1 MAPTEAAHTG
11 RGPREEESRS
21 GLLETSTVAYVV
33 SRSWETELVDY
44 LTGKPVNFLH
54 RIERFF
60 RRDLWLQDSATL
72 QGVAALYIKPLRLI
86 VVAISDFQDG
96 VLSIRATSLVSTTL
110 LSLVPFLAVTFSVLK
125 AFGVH
130 QQFEPLLV
138 QGLEPLGEKGSE
150 IAGHIVEF
158 VNNLKVGALGAVG
171 LAGLFYTTFSLI
183 DKIEEALN
191 YIWRVRDARPLT
203 RKFTDYLS
211 VVLVGPVLVFT
222 AVATIAS
229 AQSHWLVQTILRI
242 EPVGVAVLWM
252 TALMPFV
259 LICLGFTFLYK
270 FVPHTQVKV
279 ASALVGGVTGGIL
292 WKIVG
297 MLFASFVAGAARYSA
312 IYSSFAILILFLL
325 WLYVG
330 WLIVLVGAQVAYYH
344 QHPTAYLT
352 RLRWKQHTA
361 AFQEHLAL
369 TMLVHVTRQYM
380 AGAPPY
386 QTPELAAKLGVPLSA
401 LEALVENFVNHSLL
415 YRTAEP
421 KGMTLGRPPEHV
433 TVLEVLQL
441 VAHQEPAD
449 EPQEG
454 HDPIGALLRQRDQA
468 VRKALAG
475 VTLARLAAEEP
486 ADLLSPEPSSVFV
499 NQPVS

>member
-1 MAPTEAAHTG
+1 MNV
-11 RGPREEESRS
+11 
-21 GLLETSTVAYVV
+21 L
-33 SRSWETELVDY
+33 
-44 LTGKPVNFLH
+44 N
-54 RIERFF
+54 RIEKFF
-60 RRDLWLQDSATL
+60 RRDLWHQDSATL
-72 QGVAALYIKPLRLI
+72 QGVAAWYIKPLRLI
-86 VVAISDFQDG
+86 VVAISDFRDG

-130 QQFEPLLV
+130 QQFEPLLA

-191 YIWRVRDARPLT
+191 YIWRVRDARPLA

-242 EPVGVAVLWM
+242 EPVGTAVLWV
-252 TALMPFV
+252 TAFMPFV

-270 FVPHTQVKV
+270 FVPHTQVRV

-297 MLFASFVAGAARYSA
+297 MLFASFVAGATRYSA
-312 IYSSFAILILFLL
+312 IYSGFAILILFLL

-352 RLRWKQHTA
+352 RLRWKQDTA

-386 QTPELAAKLGVPLSA
+386 QTPQLAAKLGVPLSA
-401 LEALVENFVNHSLL
+401 LEALVENFVEHGLM
-415 YRTAEP
+415 YRTSEP
-421 KGMTLGRPPEHV
+421 KGMTLGRPPEQI
-433 TVLEVLQL
+433 TVLDVLQL
-441 VAHQEPAD
+441 VAHKDQPD
-449 EPQEG
+449 VLQQSN
-454 HDPIGALLRQRDQA
+454 DPIGALLRQRDQA
-468 VRKALAG
+468 VRQALDG
-475 VTLARLAAEEP
+475 VTLAMLATTEP
-486 ADLLSPEPSSVFV
+486 ATLLSPELASVFV
-499 NQPVS
+499 DQPVS

>member
-1 MAPTEAAHTG
+1 MNVLG
-11 RGPREEESRS
+11 RVE
-21 GLLETSTVAYVV
+21 
-33 SRSWETELVDY
+33 
-44 LTGKPVNFLH
+44 K
-54 RIERFF
+54 FF
-60 RRDLWLQDSATL
+60 RRDLWVQDPTTL
-72 QGVAALYIKPLRLI
+72 EGLAAFYIKPLRLV
-86 VVAISDFQDG
+86 VVAISDFRDG
-96 VLSIRATSLVSTTL
+96 VLSIRATGLVSTTL

-130 QQFEPLLV
+130 QHLEPLLV

-191 YIWRVRDARPLT
+191 HIWRVRDARPLT

-222 AVATIAS
+222 AVASIAS
-229 AQSHWLVQTILRI
+229 AQSHWLVQTILKI
-242 EPVGVAVLWM
+242 EPVGIAVLWM

-270 FVPHTQVKV
+270 FVPHTQVSF

-297 MLFASFVAGAARYSA
+297 VLFASFVAGATRYSA
-312 IYSSFAILILFLL
+312 VYSSFAILILFLI

-352 RLRWKQHTA
+352 RLRWKQRTA

-369 TMLVHVTRQYM
+369 TMLVHITRQYM

-386 QTPELAAKLGVPLSA
+386 QTQQLATKLGVPLSA
-401 LEALVENFVNHSLL
+401 LEALVENFVDHGLI

-421 KGMTLGRPPEHV
+421 KGMALGRPPEQI

-441 VAHQEPAD
+441 VAHKEFTPT
-449 EPQEG
+449 EMVQEG
-454 HDPIGALLRQRDQA
+454 NDLVGALLRQRDQA
-468 VRKALAG
+468 VREALAG
-475 VTLARLAAEEP
+475 MTLTMLAAEEP
-486 ADLLSPEPSSVFV
+486 AALLFPEPSSLFID
-499 NQPVS
+499 QPVL

>member
-1 MAPTEAAHTG
+1 M
-11 RGPREEESRS
+11 SVLS
-21 GLLETSTVAYVV
+21 
-33 SRSWETELVDY
+33 
-44 LTGKPVNFLH
+44 
-54 RIERFF
+54 RIEKFF
-60 RRDLWLQDSATL
+60 RRDLWLRDLATL
-72 QGVAALYIKPLRLI
+72 KGVTAFYIKFLRLV
-86 VVAISDFQDG
+86 VVAISDFRDG
-96 VLSIRATSLVSTTL
+96 VLSIRATGLVSTTL

-138 QGLEPLGEKGSE
+138 QGLQPLGEKGSD

-242 EPVGVAVLWM
+242 EPVGTAVLWL
-252 TALMPFV
+252 TAFMPFA
-259 LICLGFTFLYK
+259 LICLGFAFLYK
-270 FVPHTQVKV
+270 FVPHTEVRF
-279 ASALVGGVTGGIL
+279 ASALVGGVAGGIL
-292 WKIVG
+292 WKVVG
-297 MLFASFVAGAARYSA
+297 MLFASFVAGATRYSA
-312 IYSSFAILILFLL
+312 IYSSFAILILFLI

-330 WLIVLVGAQVAYYH
+330 WFIVLVGAQVAYYH

-352 RLRWKQHTA
+352 RLRWKQHTH
-361 AFQEHLAL
+361 AFQERLAL
-369 TMLVHVTRQYM
+369 TMLVHVTRQYL

-386 QTPELAAKLGVPLSA
+386 QTQPLAEKLGVPLSA
-401 LEALVENFVNHSLL
+401 LEALVENFVDHGLIF
-415 YRTAEP
+415 RTTEP
-421 KGMTLGRPPEHV
+421 KGMTLGRPPERV
-433 TVLEVLQL
+433 TVLEVLHL
-441 VAHQEPAD
+441 VAHKDQTPTRVV
-449 EPQEG
+449 QEG
-454 HDPIGALLRQRDQA
+454 SDPVESILRQRDHA
-468 VRKALAG
+468 LREALAG
-475 VTLARLAAEEP
+475 VTLTMLAAEEP
-486 ADLLSPEPSSVFV
+486 APLMAPESSSLYVERAT
-499 NQPVS
+499 S

>member
-1 MAPTEAAHTG
+1 M
-11 RGPREEESRS
+11 
-21 GLLETSTVAYVV
+21 
-33 SRSWETELVDY
+33 
-44 LTGKPVNFLH
+44 
-54 RIERFF
+54 
-60 RRDLWLQDSATL
+60 L

-86 VVAISDFQDG
+86 VVAISDFRDG

-130 QQFEPLLV
+130 QQFEPLLA
-138 QGLEPLGEKGSE
+138 QGLEPLGDKGSE

-211 VVLVGPVLVFT
+211 VVLVGPVLAFT

-229 AQSHWLVQTILRI
+229 AQSHWLVQTILQI
-242 EPVGVAVLWM
+242 EPVGTAVLWI
-252 TALMPFV
+252 TSLMPFV
-259 LICLGFTFLYK
+259 LICLGFAFLYK

-279 ASALVGGVTGGIL
+279 ASALAGGVTGGIL
-292 WKIVG
+292 WKIIG
-297 MLFASFVAGAARYSA
+297 MLFASFVAGATRYGA

-352 RLRWKQHTA
+352 RLRWKQDTA

-369 TMLVHVTRQYM
+369 TMLIHVTRQYI
-380 AGAPPY
+380 AGVPPY
-386 QTPELAAKLGVPLSA
+386 QAPQLAAKLGVPLSA
-401 LEALVENFVNHSLL
+401 LEALVENFVDHGLM
-415 YRTAEP
+415 YRTSEP
-421 KGMTLGRPPEHV
+421 KGMALGRPPERI
-433 TVLEVLQL
+433 TALEVLQL
-441 VAHQEPAD
+441 VAHKDRAPTDVA
-449 EPQEG
+449 QEG
-454 HDPIGALLRQRDQA
+454 HDPVGTLLRQRDQA
-468 VRKALAG
+468 VHQALAG
-475 VTLARLAAEEP
+475 VTLAMLATEDP
-486 ADLLSPEPSSVFV
+486 AAFHSSEPSSLFV
-499 NQPVS
+499 DQPVL

>member
-1 MAPTEAAHTG
+1 MNV
-11 RGPREEESRS
+11 
-21 GLLETSTVAYVV
+21 L
-33 SRSWETELVDY
+33 
-44 LTGKPVNFLH
+44 N
-54 RIERFF
+54 RIENFF
-60 RRDLWLQDSATL
+60 RRDLWIQDSEAL

-86 VVAISDFQDG
+86 VVAISDFRDG

-158 VNNLKVGALGAVG
+158 VNNLKVGALGTVG
-171 LAGLFYTTFSLI
+171 LVGLFYTTFSLI

-191 YIWRVRDARPLT
+191 SIWRVRDARPLA

-229 AQSHWLVQTILRI
+229 AQSHWLVQTILRV
-242 EPVGVAVLWM
+242 EPVGMAVLWM
-252 TALMPFV
+252 TAFMPFV

-270 FVPHTQVKV
+270 FVPHTQVNIS
-279 ASALVGGVTGGIL
+279 SALVGGVTGGVL

-297 MLFASFVAGAARYSA
+297 MLFASFVAGATRYSA

-325 WLYVG
+325 WLYIG
-330 WLIVLVGAQVAYYH
+330 WLIVLAGAQVAYYH

-380 AGAPPY
+380 AGASPC
-386 QTPELAAKLGVPLSA
+386 QTPQLAATLGVPLSA
-401 LEALVENFVNHSLL
+401 LETLVENFVNHGLL

-421 KGMTLGRPPEHV
+421 KGLTLGRPPERI
-433 TVLEVLQL
+433 TVLEVLQV
-441 VAHQEPAD
+441 VAQKDATPAD
-449 EPQEG
+449 VGQEG
-454 HDPIGALLRQRDQA
+454 TDPIRALLRQRDQA
-468 VRKALAG
+468 VREALAG
-475 VTLARLAAEEP
+475 ATLAMLATEEP
-486 ADLLSPEPSSVFV
+486 AALISAELSSVFV
-499 NQPVS
+499 DQPVS

>member
-1 MAPTEAAHTG
+1 MN
-11 RGPREEESRS
+11 
-21 GLLETSTVAYVV
+21 V
-33 SRSWETELVDY
+33 
-44 LTGKPVNFLH
+44 LH
-54 RIERFF
+54 RIEKFF
-60 RRDLWLQDSATL
+60 RRDLWFQDSATL
-72 QGVAALYIKPLRLI
+72 QGLAAFYIKPLRLI
-86 VVAISDFQDG
+86 VVAISDFRDG

-171 LAGLFYTTFSLI
+171 LAGLFYTTYSLI

-222 AVATIAS
+222 AFATIAS

-242 EPVGVAVLWM
+242 EPVGIAVLWM

-270 FVPHTQVKV
+270 FVPHTQVSV

-292 WKIVG
+292 WKVVG
-297 MLFASFVAGAARYSA
+297 MLFASFVAGATRYSA
-312 IYSSFAILILFLL
+312 IYSSFAILILFLI

-369 TMLVHVTRQYM
+369 TMLVHVTRQHL
-380 AGAPPY
+380 AGEAPY
-386 QTPELAAKLGVPLSA
+386 QIQQLAAKLGVPLSA
-401 LEALVENFVNHSLL
+401 LEALVENFVSHGLM

-421 KGMTLGRPPEHV
+421 KGVTLGRPPDQI

-441 VAHQEPAD
+441 VAHKDPTPTD
-449 EPQEG
+449 VVQEG
-454 HDPIGALLRQRDQA
+454 NDLVGALLRQRDQA

-475 VTLARLAAEEP
+475 VTLAMLAAEEP
-486 ADLLSPEPSSVFV
+486 AALTSPEPSSLVAD
-499 NQPVS
+499 QPVS

>member
-1 MAPTEAAHTG
+1 MNV
-11 RGPREEESRS
+11 
-21 GLLETSTVAYVV
+21 L
-33 SRSWETELVDY
+33 
-44 LTGKPVNFLH
+44 N
-54 RIERFF
+54 RIEKFF

-72 QGVAALYIKPLRLI
+72 QGVSALYVKPLRLM
-86 VVAISDFQDG
+86 VVAISDFRDG

-150 IAGHIVEF
+150 IAGYIVEF
-158 VNNLKVGALGAVG
+158 VNNLKVGALGAIGV
-171 LAGLFYTTFSLI
+171 AGLFYTTFSLI

-191 YIWRVRDARPLT
+191 EIWRVRDARPLA

-229 AQSHWLVQTILRI
+229 AQSHWIVQTILRI
-242 EPVGVAVLWM
+242 EPVGTAVLWM

-270 FVPHTQVKV
+270 FVPHTQVSV

-297 MLFASFVAGAARYSA
+297 MLFASFVAGATRYSA
-312 IYSSFAILILFLL
+312 VYSSFAILILFLL

-330 WLIVLVGAQVAYYH
+330 WVIVLVGAQVAYYH

-352 RLRWKQHTA
+352 RLRWKQGTA

-369 TMLVHVTRQYM
+369 TMLVHVARRHT
-380 AGAPPY
+380 AGEPPY
-386 QTPELAAKLGVPLSA
+386 QTPDLAATLQVPLSA
-401 LEALVENFVNHSLL
+401 VEALVENFVNHGLL
-415 YRTAEP
+415 FRTVDP
-421 KGMTLGRPPEHV
+421 KGMTLGRPPERI
-433 TVLEVLQL
+433 TVLEALQL
-441 VAHQEPAD
+441 VAHKDQASAD
-449 EPQEG
+449 AVREG
-454 HDPIGALLRQRDQA
+454 NDPVGALLRRRDQA
-468 VRKALAG
+468 VREAMAD
-475 VTLARLAAEEP
+475 VTLAMLAAEESAALP
-486 ADLLSPEPSSVFV
+486 APEPSASAGRVTA
-499 NQPVS
+499 